1 MGKVII
7 PIRKMIKHTKMK
19 GETLRLR
26 LPFFQTKKY
35 HSFLEFSRQQ
45 NSYLYQKRKK
55 NLASNLSKTN
65 SILYSFKLKHY
76 ETKHYETNSNSFLF
90 ILFLMYIVYIL
101 IYLIY

>member
-45 NSYLYQKRKK
+45 NSYLYQRRKK

-65 SILYSFKLKHY
+65 SILYSFKL
-76 ETKHYETNSNSFLF
+76 KHYETNSNSFLF

>member
-35 HSFLEFSRQQ
+35 HSFLEFSRHQ

-76 ETKHYETNSNSFLF
+76 ETNSNSFLF

>member
-76 ETKHYETNSNSFLF
+76 ETNSNSFLF

>member
-19 GETLRLR
+19 GETLRLC

-76 ETKHYETNSNSFLF
+76 ETNSNSFLF

>member
-76 ETKHYETNSNSFLF
+76 ETNSNSFLF
-90 ILFLMYIVYIL
+90 ILILMYIVYIL